1 MQIWIVISLCNSY
14 VRVSLTKVVQK
25 KAFDIIEK
33 NVIELEDNTTQRC
46 HLKASQK
53 TSKQLSTRSN
63 KSTKNKN
70 KNKTLKEKKVS
81 TRMSWKEKCWWRNQR
96 GPTTLNDEER
106 KGKFTPIVTITMAKK
121 KSETKRK
128 N

>member
-1 MQIWIVISLCNSY
+1 M
-14 VRVSLTKVVQK
+14 SLTKVVQK

-63 KSTKNKN
+63 KSA
-70 KNKTLKEKKVS
+70 KKQ
-81 TRMSWKEKCWWRNQR
+81 KQNI
-96 GPTTLNDEER
+96 ER
-106 KGKFTPIVTITMAKK
+106 KKGLN
-121 KSETKRK
+121 SNELKRK
-128 N
+128 MLMTKSKRSNYIER